1 MGTHHTDRPQF
12 LGRAPRHGESEA
24 EEWESSERDSPT
36 MSVTLRPN
44 LNFATKTDNTS
55 VDWDELKGK
64 LSSFQVDK
72 LNYFFTQ
79 FFDRNQDGVIDA
91 KDFSGLNERLRKVAG
106 WDLDDPQYLAVCDN
120 NRVFFECLL
129 EQAYAERN
137 TEGLEDRTWE
147 QALAPSKM
155 VVDSVSLNSWLHMWA
170 RMCKGAAGI
179 DGFPIWVQLIPRVI
193 FNVICSKM
201 RVDYITRSSLRN
213 FYENFSGLGGD
224 TLEKVTTEGY
234 RSMSANGDYEL
245 DYQSYKLLFSNFLL
259 GRTIYG
265 PGKYIFGCFDNR
277 DMNEPYKIVYDM

>member
-1 MGTHHTDRPQF
+1 MG
-12 LGRAPRHGESEA
+12 
-24 EEWESSERDSPT
+24 SERDSPT

-79 FFDRNQDGVIDA
+79 FFDHNQDGVIDA

-137 TEGLEDRTWE
+137 TEGLEERTWE

-155 VVDSVSLNSWLHMWA
+155 VVDSVSLNSWL
-170 RMCKGAAGI
+170 
-179 DGFPIWVQLIPRVI
+179 IPRAI
-193 FNVICSKM
+193 FNVICS
-201 RVDYITRSSLRN
+201 REGGEVISRSSLRN
-213 FYENFSGLGGD
+213 FYENFTGLSGD
-224 TLEKVTTEGY
+224 TLDKVANEGF

-245 DYQSYKLLFSNFLL
+245 DYSSYKLLFSNFLL

-265 PGKYIFGCFDNR
+265 PGKYVFGCFDNS
-277 DMNEPYKIVYDM
+277 DMTEKYKIDYNS